1 MSKSHLTKERNDFN
15 FNAVY
20 FRYYDSN
27 DNSSTIQSSTSA
39 EKSSTSASTEETI
52 VTSEATIIVKKDE
65 IVLKPIVDPKV
76 TITVIF
82 CYKAAPFEN
91 ICVMFLL

>member
-1 MSKSHLTKERNDFN
+1 MIKLNG
-15 FNAVY
+15 VY
-20 FRYYDSN
+20 FRYYDTN
-27 DNSSTIQSSTSA
+27 DNSSTIQTSTSA

-76 TITVIF
+76 RIIILVVRQRLF
-82 CYKAAPFEN
+82 SN
-91 ICVMFLL
+91 ISF